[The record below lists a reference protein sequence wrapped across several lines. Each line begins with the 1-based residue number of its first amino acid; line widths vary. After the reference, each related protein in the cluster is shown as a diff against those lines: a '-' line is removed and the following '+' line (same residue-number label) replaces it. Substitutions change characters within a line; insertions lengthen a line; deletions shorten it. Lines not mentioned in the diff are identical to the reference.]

1 MLVKYNQVRQ
11 LRQQFNIKQNI
22 QNPVVSIASIHI
34 SMNKLCSNSQDNSIL
49 IRHIT
54 LNTIQ
59 YINLVY

>member
-1 MLVKYNQVRQ
+1 MLIKYNQVRQ

-22 QNPVVSIASIHI
+22 QNPGVSIASIHI

>member
-22 QNPVVSIASIHI
+22 QNPGVSIASIHI